1 MSIPTGN
8 GKSLVDRFAD
18 AREAVW
24 NWGKGLFGG

>member
-8 GKSLVDRFAD
+8 SESLGDHVAD